1 LEPNFIKGGA
11 VSQLR
16 HHHSRFYRVNIEGNN
31 HLSGIIA
38 NSEIIDNFLIVA
50 TPRTRGLTPR
60 SVGRR
65 ASVNRTAFL
74 EEMETKTVAF

>member
-1 LEPNFIKGGA
+1 MGCFEIHI
-11 VSQLR
+11 V
-16 HHHSRFYRVNIEGNN
+16 
-31 HLSGIIA
+31 
-38 NSEIIDNFLIVA
+38 NSEIIDNFLSVA

-74 EEMETKTVAF
+74 EEMKTKTVAMDSRNAVRRLEKKLSTALG